1 MSKISF
7 RTALIAYSAIL
18 ELIRMIEVTQFSLVQ
33 TSLFCTNKNEKY
45 YASQNAPAYLNC

>member
-33 TSLFCTNKNEKY
+33 TSLFCTDKNEKY
-45 YASQNAPAYLNC
+45 YASQNALAYLNC